1 MNAVR
6 LVRSLAIAAVGVGLA
21 GSVAAQDNKLRL
33 ITWADYVP
41 ADVVAQF
48 KKETGIDVEV
58 TLSNNEEMISK
69 LRATGGAGFDLA
81 QPSQDRIV
89 GPQQEFGIY
98 KPIDMSEDQ
107 DRAQFIPSMLDAT
120 KKNTTLD
127 GKVYG
132 LPHIWGTD
140 GLVVNTKLAQ
150 DDRLRR
156 PVQGR
161 VQGQDV
167 SVRLKRPTL
176 LAFAF
181 ASGKDPFALY
191 NDPKAYAALMDD
203 VGKKLA
209 ACKANIKFFWDNKD
223 QLLNGAR
230 SGEIVGAMMWDTG
243 GWKLNGENPDIQF
256 IAPKSGALGWIDTF
270 AIPAKGRNDA
280 AAYAWINFN
289 MRPEI
294 AAKVAASAG
303 NFTASKGADQLMD
316 AKLKAQFAKSFPEA
330 ALEEHQVVSGGAAGH
345 RGHRRQGARPRQ
357 GGELTKALSGRRW
370 RRLAPCAVARLRVGW
385 PGPRGRPRHQA
396 LRRARRGRRAVA
408 SASRTAASSRSSVR
422 RAAARPRC
430 CG

>member
-1 MNAVR
+1 MKPLSTLVAAAV
-6 LVRSLAIAAVGVGLA
+6 VSLAAAAPAL
-21 GSVAAQDNKLRL
+21 AQDNKLRL
-33 ITWADYVP
+33 ITWADYAP
-41 ADVVAQF
+41 KEVVDQF
-48 KKETGIDVEV
+48 TKETGIAVEI

-81 QPSQDRIV
+81 QPSQDRIT

-98 KPIDMSEDQ
+98 KPMDLSKVKSEL
-107 DRAQFIPSMLDAT
+107 FIGSMLDAT

-140 GLVVNTKLAQ
+140 GLVVNTKLAKMA
-150 DDRLRR
+150 DYPDLCKADYK
-156 PVQGR
+156 GKT
-161 VQGQDV
+161 

-181 ASGKDPFALY
+181 AAGKDPFALY
-191 NDPKAYAALMDD
+191 GDPKAYTALMEET
-203 VGKKLA
+203 GKTLA
-209 ACKANIKFFWDNKD
+209 ACKGNLKFFWDNKD

-243 GWKLNGENPDIQF
+243 GWKLNKDNPDIQF

-289 MRPEI
+289 LRPDV

-316 AKLKAQFAKSFPEA
+316 AKLKSQFAASFPDA
-330 ALEEHQVVSGGAAGH
+330 ALKNIKWYPAVPPGIEEIEGRILDRVKAAN
-345 RGHRRQGARPRQ
+345 
-357 GGELTKALSGRRW
+357 
-370 RRLAPCAVARLRVGW
+370 
-385 PGPRGRPRHQA
+385 
-396 LRRARRGRRAVA
+396 
-408 SASRTAASSRSSVR
+408 
-422 RAAARPRC
+422 
-430 CG
+430 